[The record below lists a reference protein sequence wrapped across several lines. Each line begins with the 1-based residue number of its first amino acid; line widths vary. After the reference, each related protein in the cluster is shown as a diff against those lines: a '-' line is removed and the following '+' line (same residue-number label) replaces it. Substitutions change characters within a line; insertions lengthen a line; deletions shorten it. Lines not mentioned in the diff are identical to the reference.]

1 MQHLEWISDPKTEGV
16 NRLAPRAYYIP
27 LDAQGNS
34 RARSLNGDW
43 DFAYFD
49 SPLDLPEDVTAVSFG
64 HSIPVPSCWECHG
77 WGQKQY
83 LNVNYPIPFDPPAVP
98 ALNPVG
104 VYRRSFTAN
113 AAGGRVCLVFEGVS
127 SCMMLYVN
135 GAFAGLTKGSHL
147 QAEFDVTDLCRPG
160 ENSLTAV
167 VFTWSSGTY
176 LEDQDAYRY
185 HGIFRDVYLL
195 ERAQDHVRDFFIHAE
210 TDGSVQVDL
219 DVQGSCTPEMTVA
232 SPDGSVLPLS
242 GGKGKVPGVRL
253 WNAENPVLY
262 TLELRT
268 REEIIRVHFGDL
280 DRRLVTQALAAFYWL
295 RELRGIEKKP
305 STSELVDWLRALIAG
320 GVDPSLITERLP
332 FAGVLLKKDKD
343 LRTLALLHV
352 KFAEGILHMALSENG
367 SCHSSC
373 HRNRAGRRGGALRK
387 SRHRDGRRNG
397 GLECRIQLLL
407 RVKAVEHRLTS
418 ALSNSVPGDDAVA
431 AVNWLT
437 VRKQP
442 CAGELYG
449 SGKSVSAAVQLYKI
463 CGDLLG
469 RGVQLL
475 PEHIEAFV
483 IGLHQLWSEG
493 ADILAPSIASE
504 EFARS
509 SVQPLIRN

>member
-167 VFTWSSGTY
+167 VFTWWTRTPTAITASSATSTCWKGRKTTCAIS
-176 LEDQDAYRY
+176 L
-185 HGIFRDVYLL
+185 
-195 ERAQDHVRDFFIHAE
+195 
-210 TDGSVQVDL
+210 S
-219 DVQGSCTPEMTVA
+219 TP
-232 SPDGSVLPLS
+232 
-242 GGKGKVPGVRL
+242 K
-253 WNAENPVLY
+253 
-262 TLELRT
+262 RT
-268 REEIIRVHFGDL
+268 GACRW
-280 DRRLVTQALAAFYWL
+280 T
-295 RELRGIEKKP
+295 
-305 STSELVDWLRALIAG
+305 ST
-320 GVDPSLITERLP
+320 
-332 FAGVLLKKDKD
+332 
-343 LRTLALLHV
+343 
-352 KFAEGILHMALSENG
+352 
-367 SCHSSC
+367 
-373 HRNRAGRRGGALRK
+373 
-387 SRHRDGRRNG
+387 
-397 GLECRIQLLL
+397 CR
-407 RVKAVEHRLTS
+407 
-418 ALSNSVPGDDAVA
+418 A
-431 AVNWLT
+431 AV
-437 VRKQP
+437 R
-442 CAGELYG
+442 
-449 SGKSVSAAVQLYKI
+449 
-463 CGDLLG
+463 
-469 RGVQLL
+469 R
-475 PEHIEAFV
+475 
-483 IGLHQLWSEG
+483 
-493 ADILAPSIASE
+493 
-504 EFARS
+504 R
-509 SVQPLIRN
+509 